1 MPTALR
7 RPGFSA
13 EPGAMRIIRSAALIP
28 APWKNGG
35 GITRDIAG
43 IADRLGPLW
52 RLSLADIDR
61 DGPFSAFP
69 GLHRI
74 LTVVAGE
81 GLVLDLPGGPR
92 CVTRLCPASFD
103 GAVPVTARLTKGT
116 VRALNVMC
124 RKDVVASV
132 ATLSGAARHTVAAE
146 PGETVMVHIVAAGA
160 VGNGV
165 DLDPGD
171 TVLCVAGTF
180 DLPQGGEAVCIS
192 MTHRP
197 AGPAAK

>member
-1 MPTALR
+1 
-7 RPGFSA
+7 
-13 EPGAMRIIRSAALIP
+13 MRIIRSAALIP
-28 APWKNGG
+28 APWKNGR

-43 IADRLGPLW
+43 ITDRLGPLW

-92 CVTRLCPASFD
+92 RVTRLCPVAFD
-103 GAVPVTARLTKGT
+103 GAAPVTARLTTGA

-124 RKDVVASV
+124 RKDMIASV
-132 ATLSGAARHTVAAE
+132 TMLSGAVRHTVVAE
-146 PGETVMVHIVAAGA
+146 PGETVAVHIVAAGA
-160 VGNGV
+160 FGNTV
-165 DLDPGD
+165 ELEPGD
-171 TVLCVAGTF
+171 TVLCAAGTF
-180 DLPQGGEAVCIS
+180 DLPPVGEAVRIS
-192 MTHRP
+192 MVHRP
-197 AGPAAK
+197 AEPAAK